1 VTAEILVTIFTP
13 PSPLHDGAVIV
24 SGGQVA
30 AAGCILPLSQNPH
43 LAPALGMRHRAAL
56 GLAEETDAV
65 VITVSEETRN
75 ISVAER
81 GRLVR
86 GLDLSDLRGELA
98 RLMGAPAREP
108 EPELASA
115 S

>member
-1 VTAEILVTIFTP
+1 
-13 PSPLHDGAVIV
+13 
-24 SGGQVA
+24 
-30 AAGCILPLSQNPH
+30 
-43 LAPALGMRHRAAL
+43 MRHRAAL